1 MSRDAQVFAVLLG
14 FWLLIP
20 FPFWML
26 GNGFA
31 GDWVFWPSF
40 APDIAFVS
48 LVFVVLF
55 YGPLLAMLALVAGAI
70 ARRRRARLNG
80 NSNAQN

>member
-1 MSRDAQVFAVLLG
+1 MAILFG
-14 FWLLIP
+14 FWLLVP

-31 GDWVFWPSF
+31 GELVFWPSF
-40 APDIAFVS
+40 APDIALFS
-48 LVFVVLF
+48 LLFVVAF
-55 YGPLLAMLALVAGAI
+55 YGPLLLMLALLAGAI